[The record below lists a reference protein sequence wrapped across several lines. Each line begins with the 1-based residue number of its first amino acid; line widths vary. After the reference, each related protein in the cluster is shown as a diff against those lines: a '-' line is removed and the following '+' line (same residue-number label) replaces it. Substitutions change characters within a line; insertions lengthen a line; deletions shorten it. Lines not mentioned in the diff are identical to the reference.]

1 MISSSSCILNIIQ
14 VMRGRGGE
22 GRLDHLS
29 IQFTIFRQRVEEEK
43 TDWIIYLYSLQ
54 YIGKE

>member
-22 GRLDHLS
+22 GRLDYLS